1 MRRAGLPLSIWGQ
14 NLAAGLILTVPC
26 AFLLTSEGSR
36 PRPVWRNVILLG
48 ALGLLLA
55 TFIDAGLEGV
65 HRWVQVGPLRVHAG
79 VVCLPTL
86 LLALDATLR
95 TPDAEYRGLVVLFI
109 GTGASVLLA
118 LQPDAAQ
125 ATAFA
130 GALLTLL
137 FLHRVPTPALVFA
150 VPAAVAEVC
159 WAWKCPDPLL
169 PVRQVE
175 GIVGLAAQNG
185 ILWQIGALLALAVL
199 PLPFLLAGK
208 SAHFPV
214 ARALGFY
221 FGLCLL
227 APLAGA
233 FPVPIMGFGLSPVIG
248 YFIALGWLVAR
259 EGRAGN

>member
-1 MRRAGLPLSIWGQ
+1 MD
-14 NLAAGLILTVPC
+14 
-26 AFLLTSEGSR
+26 
-36 PRPVWRNVILLG
+36 VIRT
-48 ALGLLLA
+48 AVSMLGLYDPEKG
-55 TFIDAGLEGV
+55 DAREANYQRCLSLTAKVGV
-65 HRWVQVGPLRVHAG
+65 IAAYFHRARQG
-79 VVCLPTL
+79 
-86 LLALDATLR
+86 
-95 TPDAEYRGLVVLFI
+95 
-109 GTGASVLLA
+109 
-118 LQPDAAQ
+118 
-125 ATAFA
+125 
-130 GALLTLL
+130 
-137 FLHRVPTPALVFA
+137 
-150 VPAAVAEVC
+150 
-159 WAWKCPDPLL
+159 KPLL

-185 ILWQIGALLALAVL
+185 ILWRIGAWLGLAVL